1 MVFHYYGS
9 NNQQQIENVLYD
21 MVPRLPVF
29 VSWKYNYNILLQHKT
44 TKNLLFW
51 HFETVVLFILRTF
64 ELQLGHNEIVKT
76 EMVQLFFAGDTA

>member
-1 MVFHYYGS
+1 MDPTTNS
-9 NNQQQIENVLYD
+9 KLKTCVLYGAS
-21 MVPRLPVF
+21 PVF

-51 HFETVVLFILRTF
+51 HFETVVPFILRTF
-64 ELQLGHNEIVKT
+64 ELQLGHNEIAKT